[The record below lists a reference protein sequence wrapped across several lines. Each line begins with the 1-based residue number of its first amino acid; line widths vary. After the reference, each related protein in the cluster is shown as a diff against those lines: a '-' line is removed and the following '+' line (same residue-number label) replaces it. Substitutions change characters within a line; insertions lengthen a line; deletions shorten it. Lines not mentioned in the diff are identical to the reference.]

1 MIQNIS
7 ELPREMIFK
16 ICSYLDIG
24 SILVLSYV
32 YDSLDWIRPAGHQFF
47 EYRNMKQFKSKVINK
62 SEEVANHNHEHEN
75 VWDMDMWED
84 ADGIYYGRRDE
95 HGADRVS
102 LLQIKLPID
111 VNEIRISI
119 TEGNIPLEGFEPLLE
134 YGDFNYYGWFEKTSM
149 TRITPFKNQF
159 IWKTAIEG
167 EFDYET
173 GYTFF
178 PAVLSANHSLIVS
191 INNIE
196 TLETIT
202 KKISYNICLFQPPTY
217 RRNTNTYTPAYS
229 SPKNCDPFYMLP
241 SGIRTRRDAEL
252 YRRKPNL
259 YEEKKKKKREM
270 IERMWLSR
278 TCLCQFQACEL
289 H

>member
-32 YDSLDWIRPAGHQFF
+32 YNTLDWIRPAGHQFF
-47 EYRNMKQFKSKVINK
+47 EYRNMKQFKSKVIDK
-62 SEEVANHNHEHEN
+62 SEEVANHKLGCECDCECEN
-75 VWDMDMWED
+75 MWED
-84 ADGIYYGRRDE
+84 ADGVYYGGRDE

-102 LLQIKLPID
+102 LLQINLPID

-119 TEGNIPLEGFEPLLE
+119 SEGDTPLEPLLE

-159 IWKTAIEG
+159 IWKKAIED
-167 EFDYET
+167 EMDYET
-173 GYTFF
+173 EYTFF
-178 PAVLSANHSLIVS
+178 PSVLSANNSLIVS
-191 INNIE
+191 ISNIE

-202 KKISYNICLFQPPTY
+202 KKISYNICLFQSPTH
-217 RRNTNTYTPAYS
+217 RRNTTADPPAYS
-229 SPKNCDPFYMLP
+229 FPKDCDPFYMLP
-241 SGIRTRRDAEL
+241 IGIRTRREAEL
-252 YRRKPNL
+252 YRRKPHL
-259 YEEKKKKKREM
+259 FKEKKKKKREM
-270 IERMWLSR
+270 IERMHM
-278 TCLCQFQACEL
+278 CMHVNCAIKCYYVK
-289 H
+289 

>member
-32 YDSLDWIRPAGHQFF
+32 YNSLDWIRPAGHQFF
-47 EYRNMKQFKSKVINK
+47 EYRNMKQFKSKVIDK
-62 SEEVANHNHEHEN
+62 SEEVANHKWGCDCGCDDIALKTCTSLMCECDSDYCECEN
-75 VWDMDMWED
+75 MWED
-84 ADGIYYGRRDE
+84 ADGVYYGGRDK

-102 LLQIKLPID
+102 LLQINLPID

-119 TEGNIPLEGFEPLLE
+119 SEGDTPLEPLLE

-159 IWKTAIEG
+159 IWKKAIED
-167 EFDYET
+167 EMDYET
-173 GYTFF
+173 EYTFF
-178 PAVLSANHSLIVS
+178 PSVLSANNSLIVS
-191 INNIE
+191 ISNIE

-202 KKISYNICLFQPPTY
+202 KKISYNICLFQSPTH
-217 RRNTNTYTPAYS
+217 RRNTNTDSPADS
-229 SPKNCDPFYMLP
+229 FPKNCDPFYMLP
-241 SGIRTRRDAEL
+241 SGIRTRREAKL
-252 YRRKPNL
+252 
-259 YEEKKKKKREM
+259 
-270 IERMWLSR
+270 
-278 TCLCQFQACEL
+278 
-289 H
+289 